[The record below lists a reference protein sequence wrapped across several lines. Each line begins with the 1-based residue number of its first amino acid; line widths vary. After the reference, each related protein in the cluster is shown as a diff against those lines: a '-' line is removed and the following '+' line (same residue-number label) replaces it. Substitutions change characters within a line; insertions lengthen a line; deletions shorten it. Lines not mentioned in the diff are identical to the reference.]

1 MLCFPSAQLG
11 DTRSPVS
18 ARIVRGIS
26 ACSARGGP
34 AKRQSSH
41 ESCGVAA
48 PKRPR
53 CGNACRLRTASSCR
67 PILQVCPSGCLP
79 AGPLELPDPPHPP
92 RTAPEPPTATIPV
105 DQHHPHNARD
115 PTSALPNPTRLVADA
130 LTSNHDPEIPL
141 DNPHPR
147 LLNLRLPSRKDREGG
162 DTRVA
167 PDGRGDKPPTRDHP
181 RVGGLNPCYYAVL
194 PSLPYLE

>member
-115 PTSALPNPTRLVADA
+115 PTSALPNPTRTLAVRHHPLPARPDLSTSTPA
-130 LTSNHDPEIPL
+130 CLLPLSRTRSRQITIRKFPLTTPTPACSTYDC
-141 DNPHPR
+141 R
-147 LLNLRLPSRKDREGG
+147 L
-162 DTRVA
+162 
-167 PDGRGDKPPTRDHP
+167 GRIAK
-181 RVGGLNPCYYAVL
+181 VGTPA
-194 PSLPYLE
+194 